1 MNRITYNKETSYS
14 HDDLLWMSNHNSQDV
29 SVCLF
34 FLHTILCTLFVHVV
48 RGAREISF
56 MLYNLRV
63 QRSTGILLLT
73 NYNQKAH
80 NFLKIHVIL
89 VNGKGSAIPK
99 PRRNIPFIQLD
110 EHKCNSKRI
119 IRSTTYWSQTHKPF
133 HTQWHQDK

>member
-1 MNRITYNKETSYS
+1 
-14 HDDLLWMSNHNSQDV
+14 MSNHNSQDV

-34 FLHTILCTLFVHVV
+34 FLNTILCTLFVHVV

-99 PRRNIPFIQLD
+99 PKGTFPLFSLMNI
-110 EHKCNSKRI
+110 NV
-119 IRSTTYWSQTHKPF
+119 
-133 HTQWHQDK
+133 TQRE